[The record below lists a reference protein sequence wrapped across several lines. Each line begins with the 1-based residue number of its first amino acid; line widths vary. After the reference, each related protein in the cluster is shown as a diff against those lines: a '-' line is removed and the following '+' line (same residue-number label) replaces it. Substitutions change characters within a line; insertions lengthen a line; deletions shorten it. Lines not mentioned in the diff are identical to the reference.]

1 MIQLGYM
8 IWLDKEKEYQ
18 EWLQELEK
26 VKEKNKKENKDNKD
40 VGIRDNN

>member
-8 IWLDKEKEYQ
+8 IWMEKEEEYQ

-26 VKEKNKKENKDNKD
+26 IKERNKKVNKENTDDDK
-40 VGIRDNN
+40 

>member
-26 VKEKNKKENKDNKD
+26 NKKEKNKKENKEKTDDDK
-40 VGIRDNN
+40 